1 MKKGVLYGVGVGP
14 GDPELLTLKAQRII
28 SQADTV
34 AVPDKGAGEKTALRI
49 ASALVESK
57 PLLLCDAPMVRDPKR
72 LEEAYTRN
80 AERII
85 GELDQGRTV
94 AFLTLGDPSIYST
107 YLYTHRRVAAAGY
120 EAKIIPGVPS
130 FCAVAAALGD
140 GLCEGSGRLLVVPAS
155 HRDVSDCLDVD
166 ANLVFM
172 KAGREI
178 GALRQ
183 ALAERGLLDRAAL
196 VENCGMEEE
205 RVFPKFADAPEDSG
219 YFSVVVVK
227 RDGT

>member
-1 MKKGVLYGVGVGP
+1 M
-14 GDPELLTLKAQRII
+14 
-28 SQADTV
+28 
-34 AVPDKGAGEKTALRI
+34 
-49 ASALVESK
+49 
-57 PLLLCDAPMVRDPKR
+57 
-72 LEEAYTRN
+72 
-80 AERII
+80 
-85 GELDQGRTV
+85 

-155 HRDVSDCLDVD
+155 HRDMSDCLDVD

-172 KAGREI
+172 TAGREI